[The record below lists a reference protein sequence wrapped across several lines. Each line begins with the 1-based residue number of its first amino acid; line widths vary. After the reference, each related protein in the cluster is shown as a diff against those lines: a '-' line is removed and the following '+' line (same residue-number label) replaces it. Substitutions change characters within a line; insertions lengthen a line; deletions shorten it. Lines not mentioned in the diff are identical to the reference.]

1 MFDGRFYQRGKPV
14 PLVFAHQRRTAP
26 TVGIGVGRCDLLA
39 SSRAM
44 NNPGSELENPGGELR
59 LYLAVDQS
67 LLDRAAAL
75 ARGDRFSVDE
85 IARGAF
91 DIGVF
96 VYVEEVDA
104 GHLFHYPLAET

>member
-1 MFDGRFYQRGKPV
+1 MNGALVIAPSEPAPVVDGDFPV
-14 PLVFAHQRRTAP
+14 R
-26 TVGIGVGRCDLLA
+26 LA
-39 SSRAM
+39 MKSM
-44 NNPGSELENPGGELR
+44 NNSGSKLENPGGELR
-59 LYLAVDQS
+59 CHLAVDQGF
-67 LLDRAAAL
+67 LDRAAAL

-104 GHLFHYPLAET
+104 GDLFHHALA